1 MRNHVM
7 NRNTRIFLF
16 GVVLLGV
23 GILLLQS
30 YPEPEEDPILAV
42 AGLVVGALGLALSA
56 GGAFLNDP

>member
-1 MRNHVM
+1 M

-30 YPEPEEDPILAV
+30 YPEPEEDPLLAV
-42 AGLVVGALGLALSA
+42 AGLVIAALGLTLSA
-56 GGAFLNDP
+56 AGAFRLDR

>member
-1 MRNHVM
+1 M

-42 AGLVVGALGLALSA
+42 AGLVVAAIGLTLSA
-56 GGAFLNDP
+56 GGAFRLDP

>member
-1 MRNHVM
+1 M

-23 GILLLQS
+23 GMLLLQS

-42 AGLVVGALGLALSA
+42 AGLVVAALGLAFSA
-56 GGAFLNDP
+56 GGAFNLDP

>member
-1 MRNHVM
+1 M

-16 GVVLLGV
+16 GAILLGV

-42 AGLVVGALGLALSA
+42 AGLLFGILGLTLSA
-56 GGAFLNDP
+56 GAAFRLDP

>member
-1 MRNHVM
+1 M

-42 AGLVVGALGLALSA
+42 AGLVVAALGLTLSA
-56 GGAFLNDP
+56 GGAFRLDP

>member
-1 MRNHVM
+1 M

-42 AGLVVGALGLALSA
+42 AGLVLGILGLTLSA
-56 GGAFLNDP
+56 IGAFRLDP

>member
-1 MRNHVM
+1 M

-16 GVVLLGV
+16 GVVLLGI

-42 AGLVVGALGLALSA
+42 AGLVLGILGLVLSA
-56 GGAFLNDP
+56 IGAFRLDP